1 MKRLFVVLLVT
12 LSSMVMAQE
21 IGTEITPV
29 TPDNKPKPVNQP
41 NDNPYA
47 TQPPANPENP
57 KAGAPAA
64 AVEAGGERSAGK
76 GAFGIRATFNGQV
89 IGSSRVGTGSV
100 PIETGTV
107 GLAYWASESLTLLF
121 DLGFG
126 LGISGSGVNLGFGAG
141 LGMDYHFRTAADA
154 LRPLFH
160 LQVGIGSAIAPDIG
174 NALQLSAQ
182 VGGGAEYFFSPSFS
196 LTGRVSLGLRL
207 PFASGQAV
215 VLTTLTPAVG
225 AAWYF

>member
-64 AVEAGGERSAGK
+64 AVDAGGERSAGK
-76 GAFGIRATFNGQV
+76 GAFGIRATFNGQGIPV
-89 IGSSRVGTGSV
+89 VGRGTAAA
-100 PIETGTV
+100 PAETGTI
-107 GLAYWASESLTLLF
+107 GLAYWGSDNLTVLF

-126 LGISGSGVNLGFGAG
+126 LGISGGGALIGFAAGV
-141 LGMDYHFRTAADA
+141 GMDYHFRTTADA
-154 LRPLFH
+154 LRPLINV
-160 LQVGIGSAIAPDIG
+160 QVAIGSSISSDIG

-182 VGGGAEYFFSPSFS
+182 FGGGAAYFFSPHFS
-196 LTGRVSLGLRL
+196 VSGRIGLGLRL
-207 PFASGQAV
+207 PFATGSMT
-215 VLTTLTPAVG
+215 LTTFTPAVG

>member
-1 MKRLFVVLLVT
+1 MKRLCVAVLVT
-12 LSSMVMAQE
+12 LSSMAVAQE

-64 AVEAGGERSAGK
+64 AVDAGGERSAGK
-76 GAFGIRATFNGQV
+76 GAFGIRATFGGQGIPV
-89 IGSSRVGTGSV
+89 VGRGTAAA
-100 PIETGTV
+100 PAETGTI
-107 GLAYWASESLTLLF
+107 GLAYWGSDNLTVLF

-126 LGISGSGVNLGFGAG
+126 LGISGGGALIGFAAG
-141 LGMDYHFRTAADA
+141 IGMDYHFRTTADA
-154 LRPLFH
+154 LRPLINV
-160 LQVGIGSAIAPDIG
+160 QVAIGSAISADLG

-182 VGGGAEYFFSPSFS
+182 FGGGAAYFFNPHFS
-196 LTGRVSLGLRL
+196 VSARIGLGLRL
-207 PFASGQAV
+207 PFATGSMT
-215 VLTTLTPAVG
+215 LTTFTPAVG